1 MPFLPYAGSAVRF
14 RIDLDNSCASFEAY
28 NDGEDQDWSAP
39 IEVDFSDKFKDETG
53 KTMQTGFFCAT
64 LTQRASVSLF

>member
-1 MPFLPYAGSAVRF
+1 MPFLPYAGSAGRI